1 VGSCSCVAIH
11 AVQERVFVVRV
22 GIRMN
27 AAIHE
32 WGSRAGTGAVEG
44 PDSGVGGYLVAILGC
59 CGTTLV
65 R

>member
-1 VGSCSCVAIH
+1 VAIH

-32 WGSRAGTGAVEG
+32 WKDWVQWGVIHVRAIHAV
-44 PDSGVGGYLVAILGC
+44 
-59 CGTTLV
+59 
-65 R
+65 